1 MNILVT
7 TGIFPPD
14 VGGPAKFV
22 PLIADKLSEENNLK
36 VITFS
41 EKNVDDTDNNYEVLR
56 IIRDQNKVSRF
67 IKTLFLIIKNGKD
80 TDVIFV
86 NGLWFEVYISN
97 WIIRKKTIRK
107 IVGDPVWEKFYTQ
120 YKTDDDF
127 DTFQEKKYN
136 IKVQFHKFI
145 RNTALKSSNTIVVPS
160 HHLLDFVKKQ
170 GYGGRLIQVN
180 NGTEKTQS
188 FKKNKGDNKFLIVS
202 RLVRHK
208 NIDLILKSLVTL
220 KNEYKI
226 EFTLNIVGEGP
237 EQKSLISL
245 ISKLGLQD
253 SVNMVGS
260 KYGEDLKSFYQFS
273 NYFLQLS
280 SYEGMPHSILEAMN
294 YELKIIAS
302 NFGGNFE
309 LLGDNDFGF
318 TSPSLDIET
327 VTNTIYKAIKDNSD
341 ITTKSKELVNKHYN
355 IEHTINKF
363 SEIILENE

>member
-1 MNILVT
+1 MKILVT

-22 PLIADKLSEENNLK
+22 PLIANKLSKENKLK
-36 VITFS
+36 VITLS
-41 EKNVDDTDNNYEVLR
+41 ENSVEDSSKDYEVFR
-56 IIRDQNKVSRF
+56 IIRNQNKVSRF
-67 IKTLFLIIKNGKD
+67 IKTLILIIKNGKD
-80 TDVIFV
+80 ADVIFV
-86 NGLWFEVYISN
+86 NGLWLEVYISN
-97 WIIRKKTIRK
+97 WFIRKKIIRK

-127 DTFQEKKYN
+127 DSFQEKKYN
-136 IKVQFHKFI
+136 IKVQFLKFL
-145 RNTALKSSNTIVVPS
+145 RNTALKSANTIVVPS
-160 HHLLDFVKKQ
+160 NHLLEFVKNQ
-170 GYGGRLIQVN
+170 GYNGKLFQVN

-188 FKKNKGDNKFLIVS
+188 IKENKADNRFLVVS

-208 NIDLILKSLVTL
+208 NIDLILKSLVIL

-226 EFTLNIVGEGP
+226 DFTLNIVGEGP
-237 EQKSLISL
+237 EQKSLNNL

-253 SVNMVGS
+253 SVNIVGA
-260 KYGEDLKSFYQFS
+260 KYGEDLKCFYQSSKF
-273 NYFLQLS
+273 FLQLS

-294 YELKIIAS
+294 YELTIIAS

-327 VTNTIYKAIKDNSD
+327 IANTIHTALGNSSD

-355 IEHTINKF
+355 IEDTINNF
-363 SEIILENE
+363 SKIILDNE